1 MCLTEDSDLGGAKG
15 GAVYISG
22 CALIHPLVVL
32 LISIPYGHRV
42 TGNLPNKTT
51 NQSIEVLKCESL
63 VLKLTLKNLELS
75 SLSFN
80 NIR

>member
-63 VLKLTLKNLELS
+63 VPKLTLKT